1 MQRVSGE
8 IKIAVTKGG
17 KAVEEPK
24 TPEQVK
30 SLLERY
36 HDIPAMIAEEE
47 AVIRHCKEQRQVIA
61 LSGVCVNGLPNGK
74 GQVSDPTANMAQ
86 GQDREYEQEIKAC
99 KARISD
105 LRLERIWVYEHMRR
119 LSRIDERI
127 MRLKYIGPADPARRE
142 KWRQPTFFEI
152 GRKIGYSEARVKERA
167 YKTLK
172 NLAKT

>member
-1 MQRVSGE
+1 M
-8 IKIAVTKGG
+8 
-17 KAVEEPK
+17 EEPK

-127 MRLKYIGPADPARRE
+127 MRLKYIGPAEPPKGIRKPLTASRVVRVWPKFAARGSPHGVV
-142 KWRQPTFFEI
+142 QFPQL
-152 GRKIGYSEARVKERA
+152 GA
-167 YKTLK
+167 
-172 NLAKT
+172 